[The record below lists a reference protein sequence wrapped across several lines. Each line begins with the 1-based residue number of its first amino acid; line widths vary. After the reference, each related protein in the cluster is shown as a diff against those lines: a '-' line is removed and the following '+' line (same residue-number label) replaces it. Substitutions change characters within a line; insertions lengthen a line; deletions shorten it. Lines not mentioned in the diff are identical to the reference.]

1 MPPMPSLAHRHFIQ
15 MANLSCRRTRAAG
28 RLLLLSDIE

>member
-1 MPPMPSLAHRHFIQ
+1 MLPMPSLAHLHFIQ

-28 RLLLLSDIE
+28 RLPLPSDIE